1 MLSLPY
7 KQPEKWAAFSPK
19 PSDSVG
25 FFHIVACSLNSLI
38 FSLPFAN
45 CVIIQGGAPPGHFE
59 MLLFS
64 LLYFTIFIPNDCHGN
79 KLSPFHEH
87 TTYVKMDQKKQKHS
101 LFWSECMWLLP
112 LHSLALLLSY
122 QITVCI
128 PQYPFKQQN
137 KQQAFFPPSPHL
149 HCTLD
154 FVVCIPI
161 RLRDLTLSP
170 AASVS
175 PYTALHKHSFLS
187 PLHSLQRLKSVATPV
202 MENCLSGHG
211 RSSWLIESIATS
223 WDFCFGISNQAAQN
237 GQLDCRHCPE
247 SGTMRWSINA
257 SVRPMH

>member
-1 MLSLPY
+1 MGDVVASL
-7 KQPEKWAAFSPK
+7 QAAWKVACTFTK
-19 PSDSVG
+19 AVWFSVG
-25 FFHIVACSLNSLI
+25 VFYNVACSLDCLI

-45 CVIIQGGAPPGHFE
+45 CAIPKGGALPGHFE
-59 MLLFS
+59 VLLFS

-79 KLSPFHEH
+79 KLYPLSWTHYLCKNGP
-87 TTYVKMDQKKQKHS
+87 KKQKHS
-101 LFWSECMWLLP
+101 LFWGECMWLLP

-122 QITVCI
+122 QITVCT
-128 PQYPFKQQN
+128 PQYSFKQQN
-137 KQQAFFPPSPHL
+137 NPC
-149 HCTLD
+149 CTLD

-175 PYTALHKHSFLS
+175 PCTALHKHAFLS
-187 PLHSLQRLKSVATPV
+187 PPLHSLQRLKSVATPV
-202 MENCLSGHG
+202 MENCLSGRG
-211 RSSWLIESIATS
+211 RSSRLIECVVT

-247 SGTMRWSINA
+247 RRTMGSNINA

>member
-101 LFWSECMWLLP
+101 LFWGECMWLLP

-137 KQQAFFPPSPHL
+137 KQQAFFFPLLPISIALWILWCVSQSGCETWRSLPPLQWALTQHYTNTLSSPPSIL
-149 HCTLD
+149 
-154 FVVCIPI
+154 F
-161 RLRDLTLSP
+161 
-170 AASVS
+170 
-175 PYTALHKHSFLS
+175 KGWNLS
-187 PLHSLQRLKSVATPV
+187 PLQ
-202 MENCLSGHG
+202 
-211 RSSWLIESIATS
+211 
-223 WDFCFGISNQAAQN
+223 
-237 GQLDCRHCPE
+237 
-247 SGTMRWSINA
+247 
-257 SVRPMH
+257 